1 MSGDTLWDIAARN
14 LGDPERWP
22 EIFDANQAVIEAE
35 ARKHPGRPV
44 LGTSDHGHWIFPGT
58 VLTIPGATCTHPTSP
73 SHPINPSQAAS
84 SVPTDCNHPLLIGLR
99 GSGQNDILP
108 QGSELQKVL
117 GPEVSG
123 IAEGLGAD
131 VLDYGVPASAYPA
144 VKAED
149 LMTDVAGQLG
159 AKLKTA
165 ENTPPISLLPAPQ
178 RLGAA
183 VTAVGVQ
190 IAVTGLKTPDSVAK
204 GAARL
209 QQDLRDR
216 VHACPTQKIVLAGYS
231 QGAWA
236 IRVALDKLKD
246 DPNWP
251 QIRDSISGIGFV
263 GEPNEIWA
271 HPRLSQE
278 LRDRTYSAC
287 APGDPVCGN
296 VLGTVFDHRCFNPF
310 NPPAGFNI
318 LCPHLRYGT
327 EAGVGPDLTYIQDVA
342 NSLRLRLN
350 GLPSGPLVLPPG
362 MSLG

>member
-1 MSGDTLWDIAARN
+1 MSGDTLWDIAARD

-22 EIFDANQAVIEAE
+22 EIFHANQAVIEAE
-35 ARKHPGRPV
+35 TRKHPGRPV

-73 SHPINPSQAAS
+73 SQAAS
-84 SVPTDCNHPLLIGLR
+84 SVPTDCTHPLLIGLR

-108 QGSELQKVL
+108 KGSELQKVL

-144 VKAED
+144 VKPED
-149 LMTDVAGQLG
+149 LMKDVAGQLG
-159 AKLKTA
+159 DRLKTA

-236 IRVALDKLKD
+236 IRVALDKLK
-246 DPNWP
+246 
-251 QIRDSISGIGFV
+251 
-263 GEPNEIWA
+263 
-271 HPRLSQE
+271 
-278 LRDRTYSAC
+278 
-287 APGDPVCGN
+287 
-296 VLGTVFDHRCFNPF
+296 
-310 NPPAGFNI
+310 
-318 LCPHLRYGT
+318 
-327 EAGVGPDLTYIQDVA
+327 
-342 NSLRLRLN
+342 
-350 GLPSGPLVLPPG
+350 
-362 MSLG
+362 